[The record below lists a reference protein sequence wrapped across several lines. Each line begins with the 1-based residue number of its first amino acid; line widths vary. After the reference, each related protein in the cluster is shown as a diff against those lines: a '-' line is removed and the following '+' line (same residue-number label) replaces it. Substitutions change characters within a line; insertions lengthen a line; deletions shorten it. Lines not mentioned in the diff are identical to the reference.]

1 MKIPDN
7 VINKVL
13 YKRAYDKVTGIY
25 GQQTSAYRSMAIV
38 TEYKRLGGRYKA
50 DSRKKSTRQPGLKR
64 WLREQWIM
72 VRPYVLQGKVVP
84 CGTHSRRRHA
94 CRPLVR
100 VTKKTPPT
108 IDEILA
114 KHGKT
119 GVVRLAKSKK
129 QKGSEQVRI
138 DWKNFS
144 LK

>member
-7 VINKVL
+7 VTNTTL

-38 TEYKRLGGRYKA
+38 TEYKRLGGRYKE
-50 DSRKKSTRQPGLKR
+50 SKKKKSVRQPGLKR
-64 WLREQWIM
+64 WLHEQWIM
-72 VRPYVLQGKVVP
+72 VRPYALEGKVIP
-84 CGTHSRRRHA
+84 CGTRSRRRHA

-108 IDEILA
+108 IGEILV
-114 KHGKT
+114 KHGKDKT
-119 GVVRLAKSKK
+119 LRLARSKQ
-129 QKGSEQVRI
+129 QKGSESVRI
-138 DWKNFS
+138 NWKKFS